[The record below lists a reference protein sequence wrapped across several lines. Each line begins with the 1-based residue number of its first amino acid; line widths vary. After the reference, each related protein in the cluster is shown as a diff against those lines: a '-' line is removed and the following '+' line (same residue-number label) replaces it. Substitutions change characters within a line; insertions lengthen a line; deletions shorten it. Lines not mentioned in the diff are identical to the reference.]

1 MKRVVVTLLLT
12 LFAAGCISASDP
24 KKNTKQKAGTGAVIG
39 AIAGAIIGNQSGN
52 SATGAVI
59 GAIAG
64 AAVGGAVGKRMDE
77 QERELQQIEG
87 VEVTRTAE
95 NELNVTVD
103 DAILFDYDSSDLRP
117 DARETLSELA
127 SVFSRY
133 PETRLRVEG
142 HTDSTGSESYNQLLS
157 EKRAESVASDLMQR
171 GVEAGRIEMRGYGK
185 TRPVA
190 DNSTP
195 EGRQLNR
202 RVEIHV
208 VAEETTGS

>member
-1 MKRVVVTLLLT
+1 MKKTTIILLIT
-12 LFAAGCISASDP
+12 LFAVSCISASDP
-24 KKNTKQKAGTGAVIG
+24 KRNEKQKAGTGAVIG

-52 SATGAVI
+52 SATGAVV

-64 AAVGGAVGKRMDE
+64 AAVGGAVGRKMDA
-77 QERELQQIEG
+77 QEKELKQIEG

-103 DAILFDYDSSDLRP
+103 DSILFDYDSYDLRP
-117 DARETLSELA
+117 DARATLSELA

-133 PETRLRVEG
+133 PETRLLVEG
-142 HTDSTGSESYNQLLS
+142 HTDSTGSEEYNQLLS
-157 EKRAESVASDLMQR
+157 ERRADSVASDLIQR
-171 GVEAGRIEMRGYGK
+171 GVEARRIEMHGYGK
-185 TRPVA
+185 SRPVA

-208 VAEETTGS
+208 VATETPET

>member
-1 MKRVVVTLLLT
+1 MKKVVAALLLA
-12 LFAAGCISASDP
+12 LLAAGCISASDP

-103 DAILFDYDSSDLRP
+103 EAILFDYDSYDLRP

-171 GVEAGRIEMRGYGK
+171 GVDARRIEMRGYGK

-208 VAEETTGS
+208 VAE